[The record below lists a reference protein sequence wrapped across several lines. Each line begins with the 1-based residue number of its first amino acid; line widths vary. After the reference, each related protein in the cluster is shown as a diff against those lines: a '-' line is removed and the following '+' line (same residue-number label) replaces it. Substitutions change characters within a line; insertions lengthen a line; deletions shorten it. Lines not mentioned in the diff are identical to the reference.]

1 MLVISIFKALVSMNV
16 TLILNKVIAP
26 SQRLAHTV
34 YKTEAT
40 AKTVAHTQIS
50 QFVVKFNFN
59 FNTNYIVFNLQ

>member
-40 AKTVAHTQIS
+40 SKTVAHTQIS
-50 QFVVKFNFN
+50 Q
-59 FNTNYIVFNLQ
+59 LL